1 MAKAA
6 KAVVGHNGGDTSEQD
21 RKVLFFMNRNEHVR
35 LVAAK
40 KAADVALKNHGKQI
54 KVDLGENGMAQ
65 IKEYERARTPEGKA
79 KIQAEIEAKRE
90 AWRWAGLPVN
100 TQADL
105 FGGLAPLDEEAF
117 EAGEESGLCGETY
130 NNPHDINTLAGEKFE
145 EGWKSGQAKLF
156 AGIKKKE
163 AEAST
168 DEVIKGGGEDD
179 PFADGERET
188 LQAAE

>member
-6 KAVVGHNGGDTSEQD
+6 KAAKAEPGHNGGDMAEKD
-21 RKVLFFMNRNEHVR
+21 RKTLFFINRNVYVK
-35 LVAAK
+35 LAAAK
-40 KAADVALKNHGKQI
+40 KAADAALKNHGKQI
-54 KVDLGENGMAQ
+54 KADLGENGLAQ

-105 FGGLAPLDEEAF
+105 FGKLAPIDEEAF

-130 NNPHDINTLAGEKFE
+130 NNPHDITSLAGRKYE
-145 EGWKSGQAKLF
+145 EGWKSGQAQLF

-168 DEVIKGGGEDD
+168 DELIKGGDVDDD
-179 PFADGERET
+179 PFE
-188 LQAAE
+188 QAA

>member
-1 MAKAA
+1 MARAAKAA
-6 KAVVGHNGGDTSEQD
+6 KAELGHNGGDMAEDD
-21 RKVLFFMNRNEHVR
+21 RKTLFFINRNEYVR

-40 KAADVALKNHGKQI
+40 KAADAALKNHGKQV
-54 KVDLGENGMAQ
+54 KADLGENGMAQ

-105 FGGLAPLDEEAF
+105 FGGLAPQDEEAF
-117 EAGEESGLCGETY
+117 AAGEESGLCGETY
-130 NNPHDINTLAGEKFE
+130 NNPHDPNTLAGRRYE

-163 AEAST
+163 AEAGT
-168 DEVIKGGGEDD
+168 DELIQSGDADED
-179 PFADGERET
+179 PFDDRE
-188 LQAAE
+188 AA